1 MPVSERVLQVEAD
14 GGSRGNPGV
23 AGYGALVR
31 DPATGKVLDIDAAP
45 LGRAS
50 NNVAEYSGLVA
61 GLTMAKNIDPE
72 ARVHVKMDSKLVV
85 EQMSGRWKIKHADMQ
100 KLAGQARAILP
111 PGRVTYEWIPREK
124 NKDADL
130 LSNEAMDAGAAGR
143 TWVRAKSGIRVTGAT
158 GAGSS
163 AAGSGK
169 TDGKT
174 AGEPAGES
182 AQEPMHEP
190 THEPGQE
197 PSPLPV
203 PAAETGGPLAPAA
216 AAPTGGAGADSAG
229 AFSAGRTA
237 DVGTSRR
244 VGRLHHVEI
253 WVEDLPRARRTLGW
267 LFQQLGYAVSGEW
280 SEGTSYQGAG
290 EYLVLE
296 SGPDVGAGGHDRLR
310 PGLNHLAFHAGSRAD
325 VDALVESALQRGF
338 TVLFA
343 ERHPFAG
350 GRSHYAAY
358 LEAPGGFE
366 VELVADA
373 AP

>member
-31 DPATGKVLDIDAAP
+31 DPTTGKVLDIDAAP
-45 LGRAS
+45 LGKAS

-61 GLTMAKNIDPE
+61 GLTMARNLDPE

-100 KLAGQARAILP
+100 KLAGQAREILP
-111 PGRVTYEWIPREK
+111 PGKVTYEWIPREK

-130 LSNEAMDAGAAGR
+130 LSNEAMDAGASGR
-143 TWVRAKSGIRVTGAT
+143 TWVRAKSGIRVAGAT
-158 GAGSS
+158 
-163 AAGSGK
+163 AAGS
-169 TDGKT
+169 T
-174 AGEPAGES
+174 AANAGMAAPEPARTP
-182 AQEPMHEP
+182 AQEPA
-190 THEPGQE
+190 QE
-197 PSPLPV
+197 PAP
-203 PAAETGGPLAPAA
+203 AETGAA
-216 AAPTGGAGADSAG
+216 AVDSAG
-229 AFSAGRTA
+229 RPVEAGTP
-237 DVGTSRR
+237 RR
-244 VGRLHHVEI
+244 AGRLHHVEI
-253 WVEDLPRARRTLGW
+253 WVRDLAQARQTLGW
-267 LFQQLGYAVSGEW
+267 LFQQLGYVVSGEW

-296 SGPDVGAGGHDRLR
+296 SGPDVGPGGHDRLR
-310 PGLNHLAFHAGSRAD
+310 PGLNHLAFQAGTPAD
-325 VDALVESALQRGF
+325 VDALVESAVQRGF

-373 AP
+373 GAA

>member
-31 DPATGKVLDIDAAP
+31 DPATGKILDIDAAP

-61 GLTMAKNIDPE
+61 GLTMARNLDPE

-130 LSNEAMDAGAAGR
+130 LSNEAMDAGASGR
-143 TWVRAKSGIRVTGAT
+143 PWVRAKSGIRV
-158 GAGSS
+158 AGTA
-163 AAGSGK
+163 AAGS
-169 TDGKT
+169 T
-174 AGEPAGES
+174 ATRTATSAPEPAQAPGRQPV
-182 AQEPMHEP
+182 QEKPAPE
-190 THEPGQE
+190 
-197 PSPLPV
+197 PV
-203 PAAETGGPLAPAA
+203 PAATGAA
-216 AAPTGGAGADSAG
+216 AADSAG
-229 AFSAGRTA
+229 RPADAGTP
-237 DVGTSRR
+237 RR
-244 VGRLHHVEI
+244 AGRLHHVEI
-253 WVEDLPRARRTLGW
+253 WVQDLARARQTLGW
-267 LFQQLGYAVSGEW
+267 LFQQLGYQVSGEW

-296 SGPDVGAGGHDRLR
+296 SGPDVGPGGHDRLR
-310 PGLNHLAFHAGSRAD
+310 PGLNHLAFQAGTRAE
-325 VDALVESALQRGF
+325 VDALVEGAVHRGF

-343 ERHPFAG
+343 EKHPFAG

-366 VELVADA
+366 VELVAEA
-373 AP
+373 GTA

>member
-1 MPVSERVLQVEAD
+1 MSVSERVLQVEAD

-31 DPATGKVLDIDAAP
+31 DPATGKILDIDAAP

-50 NNVAEYSGLVA
+50 NNVAEYSGLIA
-61 GLTMAKNIDPE
+61 GLTMAKRLDPE

-100 KLAGQARAILP
+100 KLAAQARAILP
-111 PGRVTYEWIPREK
+111 PSRVTYEWIPRAK

-130 LSNEAMDAGAAGR
+130 LSNEAMDAGAAR
-143 TWVRAKSGIRVTGAT
+143 RDWVRADSGIRVAAADDGG

-163 AAGSGK
+163 S
-169 TDGKT
+169 
-174 AGEPAGES
+174 
-182 AQEPMHEP
+182 
-190 THEPGQE
+190 
-197 PSPLPV
+197 
-203 PAAETGGPLAPAA
+203 
-216 AAPTGGAGADSAG
+216 AAPERASDQADDDDATGRAG
-229 AFSAGRTA
+229 
-237 DVGTSRR
+237 VGTARR

-253 WVEDLPRARRTLGW
+253 WVEDLGRARRTLGW
-267 LFQQLGYAVSGEW
+267 LFQQLGYQVSGEW

-290 EYLVLE
+290 EYLVIE
-296 SGPDVGAGGHDRLR
+296 AGPDVGPGGHDRLR
-310 PGLNHLAFHAGSRAD
+310 PGLNHLAFHAGSRAE
-325 VDALVESALQRGF
+325 VDALVEAAVGRGF

-373 AP
+373 EGA

>member
-31 DPATGKVLDIDAAP
+31 DPTTGQVLDIDAAP
-45 LGRAS
+45 LGKAS

-61 GLTMAKNIDPE
+61 GLTMARNLDPE

-100 KLAGQARAILP
+100 KLAGQARVILP
-111 PGRVTYEWIPREK
+111 KGQVTYEWIPREK

-143 TWVRAKSGIRVTGAT
+143 RWVRANSGIRVTGT
-158 GAGSS
+158 T
-163 AAGSGK
+163 AAGSAPTGSG
-169 TDGKT
+169 TT
-174 AGEPAGES
+174 VPEPAGKPTR
-182 AQEPMHEP
+182 EP
-190 THEPGQE
+190 
-197 PSPLPV
+197 
-203 PAAETGGPLAPAA
+203 APAPAQASA
-216 AAPTGGAGADSAG
+216 ADDDGAVAASPGPGAGADADSA
-229 AFSAGRTA
+229 SRPA
-237 DVGTSRR
+237 DVGPPRR

-253 WVEDLPRARRTLGW
+253 WVEDLTRARRTLGW

-296 SGPDVGAGGHDRLR
+296 SGPDVGPGGHDRLR

-325 VDALVESALQRGF
+325 VDALVDSAVQRGF

-366 VELVADA
+366 VELVSDA
-373 AP
+373 GVA